1 MKQASKKA
9 GIDKTRL
16 AIVLESE
23 AAYIFCKDLRAEKFE
38 GGFNN
43 IEVFSLGQRY
53 LVLNAED
60 ETIDTTVLKVKSEG
74 KLHVLSRASW
84 GDCGGEK
91 VDNTL
96 KQMLI
101 DIVGEEFMDSFRQS
115 NTADYN
121 DIFSAFKRKKREKL
135 GEYFI
140 NRKINLLIFIMRFRK
155 IQKTIW
161 VQMSPKE
168 LWIPDTENC

>member
-1 MKQASKKA
+1 
-9 GIDKTRL
+9 
-16 AIVLESE
+16 
-23 AAYIFCKDLRAEKFE
+23 
-38 GGFNN
+38 
-43 IEVFSLGQRY
+43 
-53 LVLNAED
+53 
-60 ETIDTTVLKVKSEG
+60 
-74 KLHVLSRASW
+74 
-84 GDCGGEK
+84 
-91 VDNTL
+91 
-96 KQMLI
+96 MLI